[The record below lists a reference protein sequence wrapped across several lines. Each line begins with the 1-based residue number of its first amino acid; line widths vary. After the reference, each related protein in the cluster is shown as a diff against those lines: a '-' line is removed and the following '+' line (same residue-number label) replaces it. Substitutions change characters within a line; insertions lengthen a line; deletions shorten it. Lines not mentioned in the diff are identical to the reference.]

1 MSGPGATGPAAGP
14 ATALTVA
21 LPKGRLQDPA
31 LELFAR
37 AGVEVAPEELAS
49 RRLWVHDR
57 RERVRFLLVKPA
69 DVPTYVEYGI
79 ADLGVCGGDVLLESG
94 ADVHAPLDLQLG
106 RCRLVLAGRPG
117 EPGSGAG
124 AGAGDGRATVRVA
137 TKYPRITTRWFHE
150 RGLPVE
156 VVELHGSVE
165 LAPVLGLAERIVDVV
180 ETGRT
185 LVENGLV
192 VLETLERCSARL
204 VVNRA
209 AWQLLGPD
217 LRALVDALRAAR
229 PAPEPRVVAG
239 EVGA

>member
-1 MSGPGATGPAAGP
+1 
-14 ATALTVA
+14 
-21 LPKGRLQDPA
+21 
-31 LELFAR
+31 
-37 AGVEVAPEELAS
+37 
-49 RRLWVHDR
+49 
-57 RERVRFLLVKPA
+57 
-69 DVPTYVEYGI
+69 VPTYVEYGI
-79 ADLGVCGGDVLLESG
+79 AELGVCGGDVLLESG
-94 ADVHAPLDLQLG
+94 ADVHAPLDLRLG
-106 RCRLVLAGRPG
+106 RCRLVLAARAG
-117 EPGSGAG
+117 E

-156 VVELHGSVE
+156 VVGLSGSVE

-209 AWQLLGPD
+209 AWQLAGPT
-217 LRALVDALRAAR
+217 LRELVDALRAAR
-229 PAPEPRVVAG
+229 PPEEA
-239 EVGA
+239 A